1 MIFITCGTLAWLS
14 WKETPGMYVASKLFL
29 TKGVGKSKEKLVSF
43 ELALRDAK
51 LAPFNIVR
59 VSSIFPPH
67 CEIITMQKGIKKL
80 SPGQIVHAVLAESAT
95 NERHRLIGASIG
107 IAIPKDRTHI
117 GYLSEHHSFGDDDK
131 TTGDY
136 AEDIAAQMLATI
148 LGVEFDVNESY
159 NKRLD
164 QWKLSDQ
171 IVKTRNVTQT
181 SIGTNGIWTTVVAAA
196 VLIP

>member
-1 MIFITCGTLAWLS
+1 
-14 WKETPGMYVASKLFL
+14 MYVASKLFL